1 MNDKILISFLISMLA
16 GLSTLIGCL
25 FIFIKPKNINKFI
38 GISLSFSATIMILIS
53 LLVLYLFIPFNNLS
67 LILIGKV

>member
-1 MNDKILISFLISMLA
+1 MNNILIPFLISILA

-25 FIFIKPKNINKFI
+25 FIYIKPKNIDKFI

-53 LLVLYLFIPFNNLS
+53 LLE
-67 LILIGKV
+67 LINDT